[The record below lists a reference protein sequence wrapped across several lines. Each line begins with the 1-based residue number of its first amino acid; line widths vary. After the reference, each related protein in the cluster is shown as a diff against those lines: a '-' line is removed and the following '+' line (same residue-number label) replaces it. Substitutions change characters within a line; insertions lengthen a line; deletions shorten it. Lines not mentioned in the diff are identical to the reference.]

1 MMAKA
6 VPAKN
11 PPGAVPSAA
20 GQSVISRI
28 LGAVFILPAFFWGL
42 GTITFAAGF
51 TAYISLNQYNLLS
64 PPKFIGMDNYQRL
77 FTNPA
82 IGIALSGTLRA
93 VILTVLLTGFT
104 AGFIAL
110 GARWLGEKITL
121 FIRLIFCISLAAWI
135 PLFWG
140 TGWAYGLSK
149 SSLFGGLL
157 QSISGQPLLFSSTAP
172 WLLALAIA
180 LILFGL
186 ITSLSGLFYLSAKPQ
201 EEKRNRL
208 WILFGL
214 IWVITILAILAVV
227 PQDLLLSYSILSTGS
242 SSQALTLGI
251 QIYRLTFVNM
261 QFGPGSALSA
271 LLGLLATLIGLAV
284 TILVAAT
291 GVEIR
296 LAQKEDA
303 AEHKMKPGL
312 ILLVVGLFC
321 FIGFSILALL
331 PVISAALSRTST
343 QAPST
348 LPPIV
353 TSSGLINSFIQ
364 FIPVFI
370 LQLPISYLAA
380 LGIGGL
386 RPLGKRSEWL
396 LLLFGGGLFLTITPM
411 SMAGFIINRF
421 LNVIDTPA
429 GLMWSSQILNVPMLF
444 ILTLFFKGQHVAWMD
459 RKASGESTIRAAFKS
474 LILPSIPLAVL
485 LALLTSVVIFGDIV
499 WPLVA
504 VHSPEMMPLS
514 LQLLEQMHLKFV
526 SGGFPGF
533 MLAPAFIQFLLA
545 FVILALFQWFFLRRL
560 EIRL

>member
-1 MMAKA
+1 MF
-6 VPAKN
+6 V
-11 PPGAVPSAA
+11 
-20 GQSVISRI
+20 
-28 LGAVFILPAFFWGL
+28 
-42 GTITFAAGF
+42 
-51 TAYISLNQYNLLS
+51 
-64 PPKFIGMDNYQRL
+64 
-77 FTNPA
+77 
-82 IGIALSGTLRA
+82 
-93 VILTVLLTGFT
+93 
-104 AGFIAL
+104 
-110 GARWLGEKITL
+110 
-121 FIRLIFCISLAAWI
+121 RLIFCISLAAWI

-140 TGWAYGLSK
+140 TGWAYELSK
-149 SSLFGGLL
+149 SSLFGGLI
-157 QSISGQPLLFSSTAP
+157 QSISGQPLLFSAAAP

-186 ITSLSGLFYLSAKPQ
+186 ITSLSGLFYLSAKPK
-201 EEKRNRL
+201 EEKKNRL

-251 QIYRLTFVNM
+251 QIYRLTFVNL
-261 QFGPGSALSA
+261 QFGLGSALSA

-296 LAQKEDA
+296 LGQKEDA

-331 PVISAALSRTST
+331 PLISAALGRTST

-411 SMAGFIINRF
+411 SMAGFIINYF
-421 LNVIDTPA
+421 GKVLNTPA
-429 GLMWSSQILNVPMLF
+429 GLTWSSQILNVPMLF

-485 LALLTSVVIFGDIV
+485 LALLTSAVIFGDIV

-533 MLAPAFIQFLLA
+533 MLVPAFIQFLLS